1 MAKYTDAEIEAMGKK
16 GQAFKNPD
24 GHYSY
29 PIGDAEDLDD
39 AIKAVGRGGAD
50 HDAIRRHIIGRAKAL
65 GKSSMI
71 PGNWSADGSIGESQ
85 GLDRAAFELR
95 KRRRGSM
102 FGKPERRALLFA
114 LGGVE
119 LRAKPSGHGTTNF
132 EFNGYAVVYNTPFQ
146 MWDQWGDEYEENV
159 ETRACGPSL
168 ARADLDTPFLI
179 GHDDGGIALARTRSG
194 TMRLADESHGL
205 HVNVPELDGR
215 SPLVQSLASA
225 IERKDMD
232 EMSVGFVCR
241 RQQWSGDWMRR
252 NVQEMD
258 IHRGDVSIVVLGA
271 NSATAGA
278 TLTVPG
284 LEAASARRRDE
295 ERARGEIADAENHP
309 DFNLPAYDPVGH
321 GPESITC
328 PHDSCPVYKGSGG
341 STRAQN
347 AKDAKCCDQCGGPLY
362 DGDGLMVL
370 DDSGVME
377 EVGGDMA
384 DANVLS
390 RKLRLLEL
398 A

>member
-1 MAKYTDAEIEAMGKK
+1 MTATVETRAKYTADELKAMLAK
-16 GQAFKNPD
+16 GHAIKNAD
-24 GHYSY
+24 GDPSY
-29 PIGDAEDLDD
+29 PIADEDDLHK
-39 AIKAVGRGGAD
+39 AIRAVGRGGSD
-50 HDAIRRHIIGRAKAL
+50 HDAIRRHIISRAKAL

-71 PGNWSADGSIGESQ
+71 PDDWNADGSIGESK

-102 FGKPERRALLFA
+102 FGKPERRGLLFDT
-114 LGGVE
+114 GMVE
-119 LRAKPSGHGTTNF
+119 LRAKPSGHGTTNY
-132 EFNGYAVVYNTPFQ
+132 EFNGYAVVYERPFE
-146 MWDQWGDEYEENV
+146 MWDQWGARYEENV
-159 ETRACGPSL
+159 ETRACAPSV

-205 HVNVPELDGR
+205 HVNVPDLDGR

-241 RQQWSGDWMRR
+241 RQQWSDDWARR

-284 LEAASARRRDE
+284 LEAAAARRRTE
-295 ERARGEIADAENHP
+295 ERAQDEITDTSKQA
-309 DFNLPAYDPVGH
+309 DFNVATDDPADNGAPRLKCPYSRKNGCGQMLPGSAKFCPNCGGAVYD
-321 GPESITC
+321 
-328 PHDSCPVYKGSGG
+328 GSG
-341 STRAQN
+341 T
-347 AKDAKCCDQCGGPLY
+347 L
-362 DGDGLMVL
+362 VV
-370 DDSGVME
+370 DDSGVVQESM
-377 EVGGDMA
+377 GDA
-384 DANVLS
+384 DLLS
-390 RKLRLLEL
+390 RRLRLLEL